1 MVPGPGPT
9 TPTPPE
15 HEPLQGGRPDAPS
28 AIGWW
33 GVRVSG
39 ASSRPF
45 PAVRHHGRVTDRADL
60 PAPTDPGTAPAGAL
74 LTVTG
79 PDRPGVTAALFAAL
93 DQVELEQ
100 AGVGPVEVLDVEQVV
115 VHGQLVLG
123 VMVRGGT
130 AEHTGSLADLLGP
143 TAADVAARTGM
154 QVTVEPTAPTA
165 APTAA
170 PQERTVRHH
179 VIVLGQPVPPAAVAG
194 AAQAIAGVGG
204 NIEAIRRLSDYPVTS
219 FELTVSG
226 AGSTELR
233 TALGTVAAATG
244 TDVAVEQTGL
254 ARRSKRLIVLDV
266 DSTLVR
272 GEVID
277 ELAARAGRA
286 AEVARITAAA
296 MNGELDFEESLRARV
311 AVLAGLPVGVLDEVR
326 EHLVLTPGARTL
338 IRTLQRLGFRC
349 GIVSGG
355 FTQITDPLA
364 AELGLDFAAANT
376 LEVADGRLTGGLVG
390 EVVDRAGK
398 ARALARFAGE
408 YGIPLEQTVAV
419 GDGAN
424 DLDML
429 NAAGLGIAF
438 NAKPMVREQAHAAL
452 NQPYLDAVL
461 QVLGFTRDDVLDAT
475 PTSS

>member
-1 MVPGPGPT
+1 V
-9 TPTPPE
+9 
-15 HEPLQGGRPDAPS
+15 
-28 AIGWW
+28 
-33 GVRVSG
+33 
-39 ASSRPF
+39 
-45 PAVRHHGRVTDRADL
+45 
-60 PAPTDPGTAPAGAL
+60 

-79 PDRPGVTAALFAAL
+79 ADRPGVTSRLFSALAETSDGRPA
-93 DQVELEQ
+93 
-100 AGVGPVEVLDVEQVV
+100 VEVLDVEQVV
-115 VHGQLVLG
+115 VHGHLVLG
-123 VMVRGGT
+123 VVVAALPSEEPAVGEE
-130 AEHTGSLADLLGP
+130 ALLAHLGRV
-143 TAADVAARTGM
+143 AADVAATTG
-154 QVTVEPTAPTA
+154 VDVAVESAAEPEGTATPLGR
-165 APTAA
+165 P
-170 PQERTVRHH
+170 HH
-179 VIVLGQPVPPAAVAG
+179 VIVLGRPVPPDAVAG
-194 AAQAIAGVGG
+194 AARAIAGIGG
-204 NIEAIRRLSDYPVTS
+204 NIDAIRRLSDYPVTS

-226 AGSTELR
+226 AEATALRTEL
-233 TALGTVAAATG
+233 AAVAAATG
-244 TDVAVEQTGL
+244 ADIAVEQVGL

-296 MNGELDFEESLRARV
+296 MNGELDFAESLRARV
-311 AVLAGLPVGVLDEVR
+311 GALAGLPVEVLDEVR

-364 AELGLDFAAANT
+364 ETLGLDFAAANT

-390 EVVDRAGK
+390 DIVDRAGK
-398 ARALARFAGE
+398 ARALARFAAE

-429 NAAGLGIAF
+429 NTAGLGIAF
-438 NAKPMVREQAHAAL
+438 NAKPVVREQAHTAL

-461 QVLGFTRDDVLDAT
+461 QVLGFTRDEVLDAV
-475 PTSS
+475 P

>member
-1 MVPGPGPT
+1 MDV
-9 TPTPPE
+9 E
-15 HEPLQGGRPDAPS
+15 
-28 AIGWW
+28 
-33 GVRVSG
+33 
-39 ASSRPF
+39 
-45 PAVRHHGRVTDRADL
+45 
-60 PAPTDPGTAPAGAL
+60 AL

-79 PDRPGVTAALFAAL
+79 EDHPGVTAALFAAL
-93 DQVELEQ
+93 SATGPAPLE
-100 AGVGPVEVLDVEQVV
+100 VVDVEQVV

-123 VMVRGGT
+123 VVVREVGG
-130 AEHTGSLADLLGP
+130 AGDLVARLS
-143 TAADVAARTGM
+143 TLAADVARATEM
-154 QVTVEPTAPTA
+154 TVTVTEVDTGGAPPRVA
-165 APTAA
+165 
-170 PQERTVRHH
+170 RHH
-179 VIVLGQPVPPAAVAG
+179 VIVLGRPVPPTAVAG
-194 AAQAIAGVGG
+194 AARAIAGVGG

-226 AGSTELR
+226 AGSTALR
-233 TALGTVAAATG
+233 SALGTVAAETG
-244 TDVAVEQTGL
+244 TDIAVEAVGL

-296 MNGELDFEESLRARV
+296 MNGELDFEQSLRARV
-311 AVLAGLPVGVLDEVR
+311 AVLEGLPVGVLDEVR

-355 FTQITDPLA
+355 FTQITDQLA
-364 AELGLDFAAANT
+364 DALGLDFAAANT
-376 LEVADGRLTGGLVG
+376 LEVVDGKLTGGLVG

-398 ARALARFAGE
+398 ARALARFAAE
-408 YGIPLEQTVAV
+408 HGIPLEQTVAV

-438 NAKPMVREQAHAAL
+438 NAKPVVREQAHAAL

-461 QVLGFTRDDVLDAT
+461 QVLGFTREVVLDAA
-475 PTSS
+475 PAEVASPV

>member
-1 MVPGPGPT
+1 
-9 TPTPPE
+9 
-15 HEPLQGGRPDAPS
+15 
-28 AIGWW
+28 
-33 GVRVSG
+33 
-39 ASSRPF
+39 
-45 PAVRHHGRVTDRADL
+45 VTDPVDVPVL
-60 PAPTDPGTAPAGAL
+60 PAPCAGAL

-93 DQVELEQ
+93 QQ
-100 AGVGPVEVLDVEQVV
+100 AGPVEVVDVEQVV

-123 VMVRGGT
+123 VLVQGVQAQDRGQQGVGNPT
-130 AEHTGSLADLLGP
+130 SLADELRR
-143 TAADVAARTGM
+143 TAAEVATRTGM
-154 QVTVEPTAPTA
+154 QVTVEPADRVAPGA
-165 APTAA
+165 S
-170 PQERTVRHH
+170 ERTARHH
-179 VIVLGQPVPPAAVAG
+179 VIVLGRSVPPAAVAG

-233 TALGTVAAATG
+233 TALGTVAARTG
-244 TDVAVEQTGL
+244 TDIAVEQTGL

-296 MNGELDFEESLRARV
+296 MNGELDFEQSLRARV
-311 AVLAGLPVGVLDEVR
+311 AVLAGLPAGVLDEVR

-338 IRTLQRLGFRC
+338 IRTLQRSGFRC

-355 FTQITDPLA
+355 FSQITDPLA

-408 YGIPLEQTVAV
+408 QGIPLEQTVAV

-438 NAKPMVREQAHAAL
+438 NAKPIVREQAHAAL

-461 QVLGFTRDDVLDAT
+461 QVLGFTRDEVLDAG
-475 PTSS
+475 

>member
-1 MVPGPGPT
+1 
-9 TPTPPE
+9 
-15 HEPLQGGRPDAPS
+15 
-28 AIGWW
+28 
-33 GVRVSG
+33 
-39 ASSRPF
+39 
-45 PAVRHHGRVTDRADL
+45 VTDRAAV
-60 PAPTDPGTAPAGAL
+60 PALLDPDHDPDPDPASAGAL

-79 PDRPGVTAALFAAL
+79 ADRPGVTATLFAAL
-93 DQVELEQ
+93 QEAGGEPLE
-100 AGVGPVEVLDVEQVV
+100 VVDVEQVV

-123 VMVRGGT
+123 VVVRSPGVPDDGR
-130 AEHTGSLADLLGP
+130 LADRLSAVA
-143 TAADVAARTGM
+143 TDVAVRTGM
-154 QVTVEPTAPTA
+154 QVAVEPAVQPPVQPADRERA
-165 APTAA
+165 A
-170 PQERTVRHH
+170 RHH
-179 VIVLGQPVPPAAVAG
+179 VIVLGRPVPPAAVAG
-194 AAQAIAGVGG
+194 AARAIAGVGG

-226 AGSTELR
+226 AGSTALR
-233 TALGTVAAATG
+233 TALATVAAETG
-244 TDVAVEQTGL
+244 TDVAVERAGL

-296 MNGELDFEESLRARV
+296 MNGDLDFEQSLRARV
-311 AVLAGLPVGVLDEVR
+311 AVLAGLPVSVLDEVR

-355 FTQITDPLA
+355 FTQVTDPLA
-364 AELGLDFAAANT
+364 AALGLDFAAANT

-408 YGIPLEQTVAV
+408 HGIPLEQTVAV

-438 NAKPMVREQAHAAL
+438 NAKPVVREQAHAAL

-461 QVLGFTRDDVLDAT
+461 QVLGFTRDDVLDAV
-475 PTSS
+475 

>member
-1 MVPGPGPT
+1 
-9 TPTPPE
+9 
-15 HEPLQGGRPDAPS
+15 
-28 AIGWW
+28 
-33 GVRVSG
+33 
-39 ASSRPF
+39 
-45 PAVRHHGRVTDRADL
+45 
-60 PAPTDPGTAPAGAL
+60 
-74 LTVTG
+74 
-79 PDRPGVTAALFAAL
+79 
-93 DQVELEQ
+93 
-100 AGVGPVEVLDVEQVV
+100 
-115 VHGQLVLG
+115 VLG
-123 VMVRGGT
+123 VVVAAPP
-130 AEHTGSLADLLGP
+130 AEGSRPEAEDALLGRLVRLAGEVS
-143 TAADVAARTGM
+143 AATGV
-154 QVTVEPTAPTA
+154 QVRVEPASEAEPAP
-165 APTAA
+165 
-170 PQERTVRHH
+170 ERPGRPHH
-179 VIVLGQPVPPAAVAG
+179 VIVLGRPVPPETVAG
-194 AAQAIAGVGG
+194 AARAIAAIGG
-204 NIEAIRRLSDYPVTS
+204 NIDAIRRLSDYPVTS

-226 AGSTELR
+226 ADPTALRTEL
-233 TALGTVAAATG
+233 ASVSAATG
-244 TDVAVEQTGL
+244 ADIAVEQAGL

-296 MNGELDFEESLRARV
+296 MNGELDFAESLRARV
-311 AVLAGLPVGVLDEVR
+311 GALAGLPVEVLDEVR

-338 IRTLQRLGFRC
+338 IRTLKRLGFRC

-364 AELGLDFAAANT
+364 ERLGLDFAAANT

-390 EVVDRAGK
+390 EIVDRAGK
-398 ARALARFAGE
+398 ARALARFAAE

-438 NAKPMVREQAHAAL
+438 NAKPVVREQAHAAL

-461 QVLGFTRDDVLDAT
+461 QVLGFTRDEVLEGT
-475 PTSS
+475 ES

>member
-1 MVPGPGPT
+1 MT
-9 TPTPPE
+9 
-15 HEPLQGGRPDAPS
+15 DA
-28 AIGWW
+28 A
-33 GVRVSG
+33 R
-39 ASSRPF
+39 
-45 PAVRHHGRVTDRADL
+45 
-60 PAPTDPGTAPAGAL
+60 PAPIDPLLTPAPAGAL

-79 PDRPGVTAALFAAL
+79 ADRPGVTATLFAAL
-93 DQVELEQ
+93 GAA
-100 AGVGPVEVLDVEQVV
+100 AGEPVEVVDVEQVI

-123 VMVRGGT
+123 VVVRSAPPTGAGT
-130 AEHTGSLADLLGP
+130 LADRLEP
-143 TAADVAARTGM
+143 VAADVAERTGM
-154 QVTVEPTAPTA
+154 QVTVQPTAEA
-165 APTAA
+165 AVAVDTP
-170 PQERTVRHH
+170 PQRTVRHQ
-179 VIVLGQPVPPAAVAG
+179 VIVLGRPVPPAAVAG

-204 NIEAIRRLSDYPVTS
+204 NIDAIRRLSDYPVTS

-233 TALGTVAAATG
+233 TALATVAARTG
-244 TDVAVEQTGL
+244 TDVAVEQAGL

-296 MNGELDFEESLRARV
+296 MNGELDFEQSLRARV
-311 AVLAGLPVGVLDEVR
+311 AVLAGLPVSVLDEVR

-364 AELGLDFAAANT
+364 AALGLDFAAANT
-376 LEVADGRLTGGLVG
+376 LEVTDGRLTGGLVG

-398 ARALARFAGE
+398 ARALARFAAE
-408 YGIPLEQTVAV
+408 HGIPLEQTVAV

-438 NAKPMVREQAHAAL
+438 NAKPFVREQAHAAL

-475 PTSS
+475 P

>member
-1 MVPGPGPT
+1 M
-9 TPTPPE
+9 
-15 HEPLQGGRPDAPS
+15 
-28 AIGWW
+28 
-33 GVRVSG
+33 
-39 ASSRPF
+39 
-45 PAVRHHGRVTDRADL
+45 TDRAPSPLD
-60 PAPTDPGTAPAGAL
+60 TAPPTPGDPTPDPAGSGAL

-79 PDRPGVTAALFAAL
+79 PDRPGVTAALFTAL
-93 DQVELEQ
+93 DALGEPQVHVVDL
-100 AGVGPVEVLDVEQVV
+100 EQVV

-123 VMVRGGT
+123 AVVREEGRGGLP
-130 AEHTGSLADLLGP
+130 ARLDG
-143 TAADVAARTGM
+143 VAAEVAAATGM
-154 QVTVEPTAPTA
+154 RVTVEPVSGAGA
-165 APTAA
+165 AGG
-170 PQERTVRHH
+170 RRHQ
-179 VIVLGQPVPPAAVAG
+179 VIVLGRPVPPAAVAG
-194 AAQAIAGVGG
+194 AARAISGVGG
-204 NIEAIRRLSDYPVTS
+204 NIDAIRRLSDYPVTS

-244 TDVAVEQTGL
+244 TDIAVEQAGL
-254 ARRSKRLIVLDV
+254 TRRSKRLIVLDV

-296 MNGELDFEESLRARV
+296 MNGELDFEQSLRARV
-311 AVLAGLPVGVLDEVR
+311 AALAGLPAGVLDEVR

-355 FTQITDPLA
+355 FSQITDPLA
-364 AELGLDFAAANT
+364 ESLGLDFAAANT
-376 LEVADGRLTGGLVG
+376 LEVTDGRLTGGLVG

-398 ARALARFAGE
+398 ARALQRFAAE
-408 YGIPLEQTVAV
+408 HGIPLDQTVAV

-438 NAKPMVREQAHAAL
+438 NAKPFVREQADTAL

-461 QVLGFTRDDVLDAT
+461 QVLGFTRDEVLDAG
-475 PTSS
+475 

>member
-1 MVPGPGPT
+1 
-9 TPTPPE
+9 
-15 HEPLQGGRPDAPS
+15 
-28 AIGWW
+28 
-33 GVRVSG
+33 
-39 ASSRPF
+39 
-45 PAVRHHGRVTDRADL
+45 VTDRTAV
-60 PAPTDPGTAPAGAL
+60 PAPIDSSRTAPARTDPAAAPAGAL

-79 PDRPGVTAALFAAL
+79 PDRPGVTATLFAAL
-93 DQVELEQ
+93 ESSGPE
-100 AGVGPVEVLDVEQVV
+100 PVEVVDVEQVV

-123 VMVRGGT
+123 VVVRG
-130 AEHTGSLADLLGP
+130 EADAGRLVARLRP
-143 TAADVAARTGM
+143 IADDVAERTGM
-154 QVTVEPTAPTA
+154 QVTVELTAEA
-165 APTAA
+165 GAV
-170 PQERTVRHH
+170 QERSTRHH
-179 VIVLGQPVPPAAVAG
+179 VIVLGRPVPPAAVAG
-194 AAQAIAGVGG
+194 AARAIAGVGG
-204 NIEAIRRLSDYPVTS
+204 NIDAIRRLSDYPVTS

-226 AGSTELR
+226 AGSTALR
-233 TALGTVAAATG
+233 TALATVAAETG
-244 TDVAVEQTGL
+244 TDVAVEQVGL

-296 MNGELDFEESLRARV
+296 MNGELDFEQSLRARV
-311 AVLAGLPVGVLDEVR
+311 AVLAGLPVSVLDEVR

-364 AELGLDFAAANT
+364 AALGLDFAAANT

-438 NAKPMVREQAHAAL
+438 NAKPIVREQAHAAL

-461 QVLGFTRDDVLDAT
+461 QVLGFTRDDVLDAV
-475 PTSS
+475 

>member
-1 MVPGPGPT
+1 M
-9 TPTPPE
+9 
-15 HEPLQGGRPDAPS
+15 
-28 AIGWW
+28 
-33 GVRVSG
+33 
-39 ASSRPF
+39 
-45 PAVRHHGRVTDRADL
+45 TDRAAAPVL
-60 PAPTDPGTAPAGAL
+60 PEASPDTRPGAL

-79 PDRPGVTAALFAAL
+79 ADRPGVTAALFAAL
-93 DQVELEQ
+93 AEL
-100 AGVGPVEVLDVEQVV
+100 GTPVEVVDVEQVV

-123 VMVRGGT
+123 VFVGPAGE
-130 AEHTGSLADLLGP
+130 AADPHHLADRIRPL
-143 TAADVAARTGM
+143 TDRVAAQTGV
-154 QVTVEPTAPTA
+154 QITVEPSGGAGPGSRA
-165 APTAA
+165 A
-170 PQERTVRHH
+170 RHH
-179 VIVLGQPVPPAAVAG
+179 VTVLGRPVPPAAVAG
-194 AAQAIAGVGG
+194 AARAIAGVGG

-226 AGSTELR
+226 GEPTELR
-233 TALGTVAAATG
+233 TALATVAAETG
-244 TDVAVEQTGL
+244 TDVAVERIGL

-296 MNGELDFEESLRARV
+296 MNGELDFEQSLRARV
-311 AVLAGLPVGVLDEVR
+311 AVLAGLPAGVLDEVR

-355 FTQITDPLA
+355 FSQITDPLA
-364 AELGLDFAAANT
+364 ESLGLDFAAANT
-376 LEVADGRLTGGLVG
+376 LEVVDGRLTGGLVG

-398 ARALARFAGE
+398 ARALARFAAE
-408 YGIPLEQTVAV
+408 HGIPLEQTVAV

-438 NAKPMVREQAHAAL
+438 NAKPFVREKAHAAL

-461 QVLGFTRDDVLDAT
+461 QVLGFTRDEVLDAV
-475 PTSS
+475 

>member
-1 MVPGPGPT
+1 V
-9 TPTPPE
+9 
-15 HEPLQGGRPDAPS
+15 
-28 AIGWW
+28 
-33 GVRVSG
+33 
-39 ASSRPF
+39 
-45 PAVRHHGRVTDRADL
+45 AVRHHDRVTDRDSSSAPIAPP
-60 PAPTDPGTAPAGAL
+60 PAAGAL

-79 PDRPGVTAALFAAL
+79 PDRPGVTAALFTAL
-93 DQVELEQ
+93 QTAGAGELE
-100 AGVGPVEVLDVEQVV
+100 VVDVEQVV

-123 VMVRGGT
+123 VVVRGNGT
-130 AEHTGSLADLLGP
+130 APAERLR
-143 TAADVAARTGM
+143 AAAAEVAAATGM
-154 QVTVEPTAPTA
+154 QVSVEAAADAGPPARTA
-165 APTAA
+165 
-170 PQERTVRHH
+170 RHH
-179 VIVLGQPVPPAAVAG
+179 VIVLGRPVPPAAVAG
-194 AAQAIAGVGG
+194 AARAIAGVGG

-219 FELTVSG
+219 FELTVTG

-233 TALGTVAAATG
+233 TALATVAAETG
-244 TDVAVEQTGL
+244 TDIAVERTGL

-286 AEVARITAAA
+286 AEVGRITAAA
-296 MNGELDFEESLRARV
+296 MNGELDFEQSLRARV

-326 EHLVLTPGARTL
+326 EHLELTPGARTL

-355 FTQITDPLA
+355 FSQITDPLA

-390 EVVDRAGK
+390 EVVDRPGK
-398 ARALARFAGE
+398 ARALARFAAE
-408 YGIPLEQTVAV
+408 HGIPLEQTVAV

-438 NAKPMVREQAHAAL
+438 NAKPMVREQAHTAL

-461 QVLGFTRDDVLDAT
+461 QVLGFTRDDVLDAV
-475 PTSS
+475 